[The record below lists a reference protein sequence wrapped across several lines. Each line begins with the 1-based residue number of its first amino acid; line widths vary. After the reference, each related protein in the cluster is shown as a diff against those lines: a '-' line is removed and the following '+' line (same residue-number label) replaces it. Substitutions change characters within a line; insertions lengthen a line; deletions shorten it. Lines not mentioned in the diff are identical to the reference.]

1 MSWFR
6 RRVTGFVFVAD
17 ADDGPMCFAAAGKS
31 IRNAA
36 DGAPWI
42 VVDQA
47 IESIVVAKWP
57 GRLWRVAVLKAGA
70 EQPAAYAKYTRAVG
84 VEVIAEEPVSRL
96 FGAHGEA
103 VCPILERART
113 ITLDDVALLRD
124 AVRED
129 AREAYS
135 RAWNRWLGD
144 SHDHTVTLAA
154 GDSRSP
160 IGAGFT
166 VLHNLV
172 VERARTL
179 TNGAAVTTNDDDEV
193 VLAPEWSAT
202 SDALLHA
209 AMAHGAPELLS
220 PADTELLTAALD
232 RAHL

>member
-6 RRVTGFVFVAD
+6 RRVSGFVFVAD
-17 ADDGPMCFAAAGKS
+17 VEDGPMRFAAAGKTVRS
-31 IRNAA
+31 A
-36 DGAPWI
+36 DDGPPWI

-57 GRLWRVAVLKAGA
+57 GKLWRVSVLKPAA
-70 EQPAAYAKYTRAVG
+70 EQPAAYAKYTRAVA
-84 VEVIAEEPVSRL
+84 VEVIDEEPVWRL

-103 VCPILERART
+103 VCRILERART
-113 ITLDDVALLRD
+113 ITLDDVAMLENAIPD
-124 AVRED
+124 E

-144 SHDHTVTLAA
+144 AHDHTATLAA

-166 VLHNLV
+166 VLHNLI

-179 TNGAAVTTNDDDEV
+179 TGGAALTTNDDDEV
-193 VLAPEWSAT
+193 VLAPEWSAA
-202 SDALLHA
+202 SDAFLHA
-209 AMAHGAPELLS
+209 AMAHGSPELIAS
-220 PADTELLTAALD
+220 SDPELLTAAWKRLS
-232 RAHL
+232 